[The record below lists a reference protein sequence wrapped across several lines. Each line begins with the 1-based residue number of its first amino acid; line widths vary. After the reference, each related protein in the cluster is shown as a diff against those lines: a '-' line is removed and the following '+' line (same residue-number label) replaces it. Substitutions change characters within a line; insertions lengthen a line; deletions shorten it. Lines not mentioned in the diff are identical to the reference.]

1 MRMVFKKAAK
11 LTRLLDDKLTRTL
24 DWGHHFLGFKQLI
37 QNMLKN
43 FPDWAKELFWTII
56 KWKHFNVPYCKMQIC
71 FFLPK
76 KTTIENIC
84 LFEFKFKLQMLREK
98 CILCPPFKTL
108 YYQSSWLKP
117 TLAKAKANLA
127 PSYTPCKRQHK
138 IFILTG
144 T

>member
-1 MRMVFKKAAK
+1 
-11 LTRLLDDKLTRTL
+11 
-24 DWGHHFLGFKQLI
+24 
-37 QNMLKN
+37 
-43 FPDWAKELFWTII
+43 
-56 KWKHFNVPYCKMQIC
+56 
-71 FFLPK
+71 
-76 KTTIENIC
+76 
-84 LFEFKFKLQMLREK
+84 MLREI

-144 T
+144 TFLVFSNIFFSVLKSVGNDPSPCLAVLGTEINLCIFHKRDFSEN